1 MDKLNDN
8 LTVVNENDIL
18 YLASYVGKLILE
30 SGGETYR
37 AEDMVDK
44 ICSYYGLESNS
55 FAVLSSILTTIRGKE
70 RRFFTNIEK
79 IRVRTINVEKITQ
92 LSTLVR
98 DIDKYTFKEFLGKV
112 QDIDNEKPNR
122 FAYVFFGNCLAAGAF
137 AFYFN
142 GDFRGCIAAIIGA
155 VVVSILGYYATKL
168 MINNFF
174 LNLVGG
180 MSCSLSAYICFRF
193 GLINNISVP
202 VISTLMLLVPGIAFT
217 NSIRDLIAGDLVS
230 GIARGVEAFMVGT
243 ALAIG
248 SGITLSIIKTLGGF
262 L

>member
-1 MDKLNDN
+1 
-8 LTVVNENDIL
+8 
-18 YLASYVGKLILE
+18 
-30 SGGETYR
+30 
-37 AEDMVDK
+37 
-44 ICSYYGLESNS
+44 
-55 FAVLSSILTTIRGKE
+55 
-70 RRFFTNIEK
+70 
-79 IRVRTINVEKITQ
+79 
-92 LSTLVR
+92 
-98 DIDKYTFKEFLGKV
+98 
-112 QDIDNEKPNR
+112 
-122 FAYVFFGNCLAAGAF
+122 
-137 AFYFN
+137 
-142 GDFRGCIAAIIGA
+142 
-155 VVVSILGYYATKL
+155 
-168 MINNFF
+168 
-174 LNLVGG
+174 